1 MKIVKVTNQFY
12 ADCKAHGTDKEL
24 LFNKNG
30 RPCVLIV
37 QLMYRGKRQKFVVP
51 IRSNIAANTPKNQYF
66 PLPPNASTKTGNR
79 HGIHYIKLFPIDSK
93 YIQKYR
99 IENNLFWMQIK
110 SILDKNEK
118 EIISACQE
126 YLIEYEKGN
135 GHSMS
140 PDIDGIIS
148 WL

>member
-12 ADCKAHGTDKEL
+12 EDCKRHGTDKEL

-37 QLMYRGKRQKFVVP
+37 QLMYKGKRQKFVVP
-51 IRSNIAANTPKNQYF
+51 IRSNITADTPKNQYF
-66 PLPPNASTKTGNR
+66 PLPPNAATRQGNR
-79 HGIHYIKLFPIDSK
+79 HGVHYIKLFPIDSK

-99 IENNLFWMQIK
+99 IDNNLFWLQVK
-110 SILDKNEK
+110 SILDENEK
-118 EIISACQE
+118 EIIESCQN
-126 YLIEYEKGN
+126 YLKDYESGM
-135 GHSMS
+135 GHTMS
-140 PDIDGIIS
+140 PDIDGILS